1 MSMESLSKVT
11 SGAIF
16 VLCFCLTV
24 VSSPDT
30 WLIISTVDVDKLLGW
45 IASPQGIVL
54 VSLNFVLLV
63 FLISLIATLSFLIDE
78 IWDFI
83 FYVRGGYNRKEYMP
97 IRKKLLDLLPD
108 EYEFK
113 SEIENM
119 PVQSIYG
126 QFLHSF
132 AKQTFVKWL
141 SRRWNAYHSAYTY
154 SIAIFLSISLGTIV
168 LRSYGREFSEW
179 TGVIGLI
186 AVLVICIQLYV
197 GHKRKKELL
206 MSERLF
212 CLSVMDD
219 DVAKAFDEIS
229 DIIIRRDRHS
239 NEDMDPDLGS
249 RL

>member
-1 MSMESLSKVT
+1 M
-11 SGAIF
+11 F
-16 VLCFCLTV
+16 VLFFCLTV

-30 WLIISTVDVDKLLGW
+30 WLMISTVDVNTLLEW
-45 IASPQGIVL
+45 IGSPQGVVL

-63 FLISLIATLSFLIDE
+63 FLISLIAALSFLIDE

-83 FYVRGGYNRKEYMP
+83 FYAGGGYNRKEYMP
-97 IRKKLLDLLPD
+97 IREKLLDLLPD
-108 EYEFK
+108 EYEFR
-113 SEIENM
+113 SEIEKM

-141 SRRWNAYHSAYTY
+141 SRRWNTYHSSYTY
-154 SIAIFLSISLGTIV
+154 SIAIIVSVSLGIIV
-168 LRSYGREFSEW
+168 LRRYGRELSEW
-179 TGVIGLI
+179 TVVIFLI
-186 AVLVICIQLYV
+186 AAAVISIQLYV
-197 GHKRKKELL
+197 GQKRKKELL

>member
-1 MSMESLSKVT
+1 MESLSKVT
-11 SGAIF
+11 SGALFILF
-16 VLCFCLTV
+16 FCLTI

-30 WLIISTVDVDKLLGW
+30 WLMILTIDVDKLLGL
-45 IASPQGIVL
+45 IGSPQGVVL

-63 FLISLIATLSFLIDE
+63 FLISLIAALSFLIDT

-83 FYVRGGYNRKEYMP
+83 FYVRGGYDRKEYMP
-97 IRKKLLDLLPD
+97 MREKLLELLPD
-108 EYEFK
+108 ESEFK

-141 SRRWNAYHSAYTY
+141 SRRWNIYHSSHSY
-154 SIAIFLSISLGTIV
+154 SIAIILSTSLGIIV
-168 LRSYGREFSEW
+168 LSCYELEW
-179 TGVIGLI
+179 WAIWTRVIVLI
-186 AVLVICIQLYV
+186 SVIVSVIQVHV
-197 GHKRKKELL
+197 GKKRRKELL

-212 CLSVMDD
+212 CLSVMDS

-229 DIIIRRDRHS
+229 DTIVRRDRHS
-239 NEDMDPDLGS
+239 SEDTDHSDLGP